1 MRPIYLDYNASTP
14 IDPEVI
20 EEMLPYLRDRFGN
33 PSSSH
38 LYGRQAKDGIEEAR
52 RQMAGLINAKAS
64 EMVFTSGGT
73 ESNNIAL
80 CGTAFAN
87 RKKGKRIVT
96 CVTEHP
102 AVLNPCEWLQMQDFD
117 VKYVGVDRF
126 GVVDLEQLERLV
138 DNSTIL
144 VSVMPA
150 NNETGPTQP
159 IREIAE
165 MSHRR
170 GALFHTDA
178 AQTIGKLKVDVKRMC
193 IDLLSVA
200 GHKFYAPKGIGALF
214 VRDGTNVEPFLRGAG
229 HEHGLR
235 PGTENTASIVGL
247 GKAADIAMRTMSEYV
262 PRMQSLRGRLHGL
275 LLKSIAELKLNGHP
289 KKRLPNTLNVS
300 VPGIDSEALLAS
312 IPELAA
318 STGSACHANR
328 REPSPV
334 LMAMGEPEEVALGA
348 LRLSLGK
355 WSTEKEVDRASRMIG
370 DKAARLVRYSFKPCE
385 TNPTR
390 KR

>member
-1 MRPIYLDYNASTP
+1 MKPIYLDYNASTP

-38 LYGRQAKDGIEEAR
+38 HYGRQAKEGIEEAR
-52 RQMAGLINAKAS
+52 RHIAELINAKTD

-80 CGTAFAN
+80 CGVAFAN
-87 RKKGKRIVT
+87 RKKCKRIVT

-102 AVLNPCEWLQMQDFD
+102 AVLNPCRWLQTQGFD

-126 GVVDLEQLERLV
+126 GVVNLEQLETLV

-144 VSVMPA
+144 VSVMHA
-150 NNETGPTQP
+150 NNETGTIQP
-159 IREIAE
+159 IREIAKI
-165 MSHRR
+165 SHRQ

-178 AQTIGKLKVDVKRMC
+178 AQTTGKLKVDVNRMS

-200 GHKFYAPKGIGALF
+200 GHKFYAPKGIGALY
-214 VRDGTNVEPFLRGAG
+214 VRDGTDIEPFLRGAG
-229 HEHGLR
+229 HEHGFR

-247 GKAADIAMRTMSEYV
+247 GKEADIAKRTMSEYV
-262 PRMQSLRGRLHGL
+262 PRMQSLRDRLHGL
-275 LLKSIAELKLNGHP
+275 LLKSILELRLNGHP
-289 KKRLPNTLNVS
+289 KKRLQNTLNVS
-300 VPGIDSEALLAS
+300 VPGIDSEELLAGT
-312 IPELAA
+312 PELAA
-318 STGSACHANR
+318 STGSACHADR
-328 REPSPV
+328 TEPSPV
-334 LMAMGEPEEVALGA
+334 LTAMGVPEEVALGT

-355 WSTEKEVDRASRMIG
+355 WSTEKEIDRASSIIG
-370 DKAARLVRYSFKPCE
+370 DEVARLGRYPFKPCE
-385 TNPTR
+385 TNLAR

>member
-1 MRPIYLDYNASTP
+1 MKPIYLDYNASTP
-14 IDPEVI
+14 IDPEVV

-38 LYGRQAKDGIEEAR
+38 LYGSQAKEGIEEAR
-52 RQMAGLINAKAS
+52 MRMAELINAKAS

-80 CGTAFAN
+80 CGAAFAN
-87 RKKGKRIVT
+87 RKKGGRIVT
-96 CVTEHP
+96 SVAEHP
-102 AVLNPCEWLQMQDFD
+102 AVLNPCRWLQTQGFD

-126 GVVDLEQLERLV
+126 GVVNLEQLERLV

-144 VSVMPA
+144 VSVMHA
-150 NNETGPTQP
+150 NNETGTIQP
-159 IREIAE
+159 IREIARI
-165 MSHRR
+165 SHRR

-178 AQTIGKLKVDVKRMC
+178 AQTIGKLKVDVKSMS

-214 VRDGTNVEPFLRGAG
+214 VRDGTDIEPFLRGAG

-247 GKAADIAMRTMSEYV
+247 GKAADIAKRTMSDYV
-262 PRMQSLRGRLHGL
+262 PRMQSLRDRLHES
-275 LLKSIAELKLNGHP
+275 LLKSLSDLKLNGHP

-312 IPELAA
+312 VPGLAA
-318 STGSACHANR
+318 STGSACHADR
-328 REPSPV
+328 REPSSV
-334 LMAMGEPEEVALGA
+334 LAAMGVPEEVALGA

-355 WSTEKEVDRASRMIG
+355 WSTEKELDIASRLIAS
-370 DKAARLVRYSFKPCE
+370 KASGPVRS
-385 TNPTR
+385 
-390 KR
+390 

>member
-1 MRPIYLDYNASTP
+1 MKPIYLDYNASTP
-14 IDPEVI
+14 VDPDVI
-20 EEMLPYLRDRFGN
+20 EEMAPYLRDRFGN

-38 LYGRQAKDGIEEAR
+38 LYGRQAKKGIEEAR
-52 RQMAGLINAKAS
+52 GQMAELINGKAS
-64 EMVFTSGGT
+64 EIVFTSGGT

-80 CGTAFAN
+80 CGAAFAN
-87 RKKGKRIVT
+87 RKKGRRIVT
-96 CVTEHP
+96 SVTEHP
-102 AVLNPCEWLQMQDFD
+102 AVLNPCRWLQTQGFD
-117 VKYVGVDRF
+117 VKYVGVDQF
-126 GVVDLEQLERLV
+126 GLVDLEQLERLV

-144 VSVMPA
+144 VSVMHA
-150 NNETGPTQP
+150 NNETGTVQP
-159 IREIAE
+159 ISEIAKI
-165 MSHRR
+165 SHRR

-178 AQTIGKLKVDVKRMC
+178 AQTIGKLRVDVKRMG

-214 VRDGTNVEPFLRGAG
+214 VRDGTDIEPFMRGAG

-247 GKAADIAMRTMSEYV
+247 GKAADIAMRTMIDYV
-262 PRMQSLRGRLHGL
+262 PRMQSLRDLLHRQ
-275 LLKSIAELKLNGHP
+275 LLKNMAGIRLNGHP

-312 IPELAA
+312 TPELAA

-334 LMAMGEPEEVALGA
+334 LTAMGVPKEAALGA

-355 WSTEKEVDRASRMIG
+355 WSTEKELDRVSRIISNRV
-370 DKAARLVRYSFKPCE
+370 ARLL
-385 TNPTR
+385 
-390 KR
+390 

>member
-1 MRPIYLDYNASTP
+1 MKPIYMDYNASTP
-14 IDPEVI
+14 IDPEVVG
-20 EEMLPYLRDRFGN
+20 EMLPYLRGRFGN

-38 LYGRQAKDGIEEAR
+38 LYGRQAKEGIEEAR
-52 RQMAGLINAKAS
+52 RRIAKLINAKAS

-80 CGTAFAN
+80 CGAAFAN
-87 RKKGKRIVT
+87 RKKGRRIVT
-96 CVTEHP
+96 SITEHP
-102 AVLNPCEWLQMQDFD
+102 AVLNPCRWLLTQGFD
-117 VKYVGVDRF
+117 VKYVGVDNL
-126 GVVDLEQLERLV
+126 GVVDMEQLEGLV

-144 VSVMPA
+144 VSVMHA
-150 NNETGPTQP
+150 NNETGTVQP
-159 IREIAE
+159 IGEIAE
-165 MSHRR
+165 ISHRR

-178 AQTIGKLKVDVKRMC
+178 AQTIGKLKVDVKRMG

-214 VRDGTNVEPFLRGAG
+214 VKDGTDIEPFLRGAG

-247 GKAADIAMRTMSEYV
+247 GKAADIAKRTMSEYV
-262 PRMQSLRGRLHGL
+262 PRMQSLRDRLHGL

-300 VPGIDSEALLAS
+300 VPGIDSESLLAS
-312 IPELAA
+312 TPELAA
-318 STGSACHANR
+318 STGSACHADR
-328 REPSPV
+328 MEPSSV
-334 LMAMGEPEEVALGA
+334 LTAMGVPEETALGA

-370 DKAARLVRYSFKPCE
+370 DKAARLVRYPFRLCE

>member
-1 MRPIYLDYNASTP
+1 MKPIYLDYNASTP
-14 IDPEVI
+14 IDPDVI
-20 EEMLPYLRDRFGN
+20 AEMEPYLRDRFGN

-38 LYGRQAKDGIEEAR
+38 LYGRQAKEGIEEAR
-52 RQMAGLINAKAS
+52 SQMAELVKGKAS
-64 EMVFTSGGT
+64 EIVFTSGGT

-87 RKKGKRIVT
+87 RKKGRRIVT
-96 CVTEHP
+96 DVTEHP
-102 AVLNPCEWLQMQDFD
+102 AVLNPCRWLQTQGFD
-117 VKYVGVDRF
+117 VKYIGVDRF
-126 GVVDLEQLERLV
+126 GSVDLEQLERLV
-138 DNSTIL
+138 DSSTIL
-144 VSVMPA
+144 VSVMHA
-150 NNETGPTQP
+150 NNETGTVQP

-178 AQTIGKLKVDVKRMC
+178 AQAIGKLKVDVKRMS

-214 VRDGTNVEPFLRGAG
+214 VRNGTDIEPFLRGAG

-247 GKAADIAMRTMSEYV
+247 GKAADIAMRTMSDYV
-262 PRMQSLRGRLHGL
+262 PRMQNLRDRLHGS
-275 LLKSIAELKLNGHP
+275 LLKSLSDLKLNGHP

-300 VPGIDSEALLAS
+300 APGIDSEALLAS
-312 IPELAA
+312 VPGLAA
-318 STGSACHANR
+318 STGSACHADR

-334 LMAMGEPEEVALGA
+334 LTAMGIPEEMALGA

-355 WSTEKEVDRASRMIG
+355 WSTEKEMDVASRLIA
-370 DKAARLVRYSFKPCE
+370 DKAARLMQSL
-385 TNPTR
+385 
-390 KR
+390 

>member
-144 VSVMPA
+144 VSVMHA
-150 NNETGPTQP
+150 NNETGTIQP

>member
-52 RQMAGLINAKAS
+52 RQMAGLMNAKAS

-96 CVTEHP
+96 CVTQPP

-144 VSVMPA
+144 VSVMHA
-150 NNETGPTQP
+150 NNETGAIQP
-159 IREIAE
+159 IRKIAE
-165 MSHRR
+165 ISHRR

-178 AQTIGKLKVDVKRMC
+178 AQTIGKLKVDVKRTS

-235 PGTENTASIVGL
+235 PGTAKAASIVG
-247 GKAADIAMRTMSEYV
+247 
-262 PRMQSLRGRLHGL
+262 
-275 LLKSIAELKLNGHP
+275 
-289 KKRLPNTLNVS
+289 
-300 VPGIDSEALLAS
+300 
-312 IPELAA
+312 
-318 STGSACHANR
+318 
-328 REPSPV
+328 
-334 LMAMGEPEEVALGA
+334 MGEAGEN
-348 LRLSLGK
+348 
-355 WSTEKEVDRASRMIG
+355 
-370 DKAARLVRYSFKPCE
+370 AA
-385 TNPTR
+385 
-390 KR
+390 

>member
-1 MRPIYLDYNASTP
+1 MKPIYLDYNASTP
-14 IDPEVI
+14 IDPDVI

-38 LYGRQAKDGIEEAR
+38 HYGRQAKEGIEEAR
-52 RQMAGLINAKAS
+52 RHIAELINAKTD

-73 ESNNIAL
+73 ESDNIAL
-80 CGTAFAN
+80 CGAAFAN

-102 AVLNPCEWLQMQDFD
+102 AVLNPCRWLQTQGFD

-126 GVVDLEQLERLV
+126 GVASLEQLERFV
-138 DNSTIL
+138 NNSTIL
-144 VSVMPA
+144 VSVMHA
-150 NNETGPTQP
+150 NNETGTIQS
-159 IREIAE
+159 IREIANI
-165 MSHRR
+165 SHRR
-170 GALFHTDA
+170 GAFFHTDA
-178 AQTIGKLKVDVKRMC
+178 AQAIGKLKVDVKRMN

-200 GHKFYAPKGIGALF
+200 GHKCYAPKGIGALY
-214 VRDGTNVEPFLRGAG
+214 VRDGTDIEPFLRGAG

-247 GKAADIAMRTMSEYV
+247 GKAADIAMRTMSDYV
-262 PRMQSLRGRLHGL
+262 PRMQRLRDRLHES
-275 LLKSIAELKLNGHP
+275 LLKSLSDLKLNGHP

-300 VPGIDSEALLAS
+300 VPGIDSEALLAGV
-312 IPELAA
+312 PRLAA
-318 STGSACHANR
+318 STGSACHADR

-334 LMAMGEPEEVALGA
+334 LTAMGVPEEVALGA

-355 WSTEKEVDRASRMIG
+355 WSTEKEMDMASRLIAS
-370 DKAARLVRYSFKPCE
+370 KAAGPVRI
-385 TNPTR
+385 
-390 KR
+390 

>member
-1 MRPIYLDYNASTP
+1 MKPIYLDYNASTP

-20 EEMLPYLRDRFGN
+20 EEMSPYLRDRFGN

-38 LYGRQAKDGIEEAR
+38 LYGRQAKEGIEEAR
-52 RQMAGLINAKAS
+52 RQMAELINGKAS
-64 EMVFTSGGT
+64 EIVFTSGGT
-73 ESNNIAL
+73 ESDNIAL
-80 CGTAFAN
+80 CGAAFAN
-87 RKKGKRIVT
+87 RKKGRRIVT
-96 CVTEHP
+96 SVTEHP
-102 AVLNPCEWLQMQDFD
+102 AVLNPCRWLQTQGFD
-117 VKYVGVDRF
+117 VKYIGVDQF
-126 GVVDLEQLERLV
+126 GLVDLEQLERLV

-144 VSVMPA
+144 VSVMHA
-150 NNETGPTQP
+150 NNETGTVQP
-159 IREIAE
+159 IHEIAKI
-165 MSHRR
+165 SHRQ

-178 AQTIGKLKVDVKRMC
+178 AQAIGKLKVDVKRMS

-214 VRDGTNVEPFLRGAG
+214 VRDGTDIEPFLRGAG

-247 GKAADIAMRTMSEYV
+247 GKAADIAMRTMSDYV
-262 PRMQSLRGRLHGL
+262 PRMQSLRDRLHRL
-275 LLKSIAELKLNGHP
+275 LLKSIAGIRLNGHP

-312 IPELAA
+312 TPELAA

-328 REPSPV
+328 RVPSPV
-334 LMAMGEPEEVALGA
+334 LTAMGVPEEAALGA

-355 WSTEKEVDRASRMIG
+355 WSTEKELDRASRIISNRVAG
-370 DKAARLVRYSFKPCE
+370 LL
-385 TNPTR
+385 
-390 KR
+390 

>member
-1 MRPIYLDYNASTP
+1 MKPIYLDYNASTP

-20 EEMLPYLRDRFGN
+20 EEMLPYLRNRFGN

-38 LYGRQAKDGIEEAR
+38 LYGRQAKEGIEEAR
-52 RQMAGLINAKAS
+52 RHIAELINAKTD

-80 CGTAFAN
+80 CGAAFAN
-87 RKKGKRIVT
+87 RKKGRRIVT
-96 CVTEHP
+96 GVTEHP
-102 AVLNPCEWLQMQDFD
+102 AVLNPCRWLQTQGFD
-117 VKYVGVDRF
+117 VEYVGVDRF
-126 GVVDLEQLERLV
+126 GVVNLEQLENLV
-138 DNSTIL
+138 DDSTIL
-144 VSVMPA
+144 VSVMHA
-150 NNETGPTQP
+150 NNETGTIQP
-159 IREIAE
+159 IREIAKI
-165 MSHRR
+165 SHRR

-178 AQTIGKLKVDVKRMC
+178 AQAIGKMKVDVKRMS

-214 VRDGTNVEPFLRGAG
+214 VRDGTNLEPFLRGAG

-247 GKAADIAMRTMSEYV
+247 GKAADIAMRTMSEYA
-262 PRMQSLRGRLHGL
+262 PRIRSLRDRLHGL

-289 KKRLPNTLNVS
+289 EKRLPNTLNVS
-300 VPGIDSEALLAS
+300 IPGIDSEALLAS
-312 IPELAA
+312 TLELAA
-318 STGSACHANR
+318 STGSACHADR
-328 REPSPV
+328 RESSSV
-334 LMAMGEPEEVALGA
+334 LAAMGVPEETALGA

-355 WSTEKEVDRASRMIG
+355 WSTEKEVDRASRMIV
-370 DKAARLVRYSFKPCE
+370 DKAARLVRNPFKPCE
-385 TNPTR
+385 ANPAR

>member
-144 VSVMPA
+144 VSVMHA
-150 NNETGPTQP
+150 NNETGTIQP

-390 KR
+390 KM

>member
-1 MRPIYLDYNASTP
+1 MKPIYLDYNASTP

-38 LYGRQAKDGIEEAR
+38 LYGRHAKEGIEEAR
-52 RQMAGLINAKAS
+52 RRMAGLINAKAS

-87 RKKGKRIVT
+87 CKKGKRIVT

-102 AVLNPCEWLQMQDFD
+102 AVLNPCRWLRMQGFV
-117 VKYVGVDRF
+117 VKYAGVDQF
-126 GVVDLEQLERLV
+126 GVVNLEQLERLV
-138 DNSTIL
+138 DNSTAL
-144 VSVMPA
+144 VSVMHA
-150 NNETGPTQP
+150 NNETGTIQP

-165 MSHRR
+165 ISHRR

-178 AQTIGKLKVDVKRMC
+178 AQTIGKLKVDVKRMS

-214 VRDGTNVEPFLRGAG
+214 VRDGTDIEPFLRGAG

-247 GKAADIAMRTMSEYV
+247 GKAADIAMRTMNEYV
-262 PRMQSLRGRLHGL
+262 PSMQSLRDRLHES
-275 LLKSIAELKLNGHP
+275 LLKSLPNLRLNGHP

-312 IPELAA
+312 TPELAA
-318 STGSACHANR
+318 STGSACHADR
-328 REPSPV
+328 RGPSSV
-334 LMAMGEPEEVALGA
+334 LTAMGVPKETALGA

-370 DKAARLVRYSFKPCE
+370 DKAARLVRYPINSCE
-385 TNPTR
+385 TIQTR

>member
-1 MRPIYLDYNASTP
+1 MKPIYLDYNASTP
-14 IDPEVI
+14 IDPDVI
-20 EEMLPYLRDRFGN
+20 AEMEPYLRDRFGN

-38 LYGRQAKDGIEEAR
+38 LYGRQAKEGIEEAR
-52 RQMAGLINAKAS
+52 SQMAELVKGKAS
-64 EMVFTSGGT
+64 EIVFTSGGT

-87 RKKGKRIVT
+87 RKKGRRIVT
-96 CVTEHP
+96 DVTEHP
-102 AVLNPCEWLQMQDFD
+102 AVLNPCRWLQTQGFD
-117 VKYVGVDRF
+117 VKYIGVDRF
-126 GVVDLEQLERLV
+126 GSVDLEQLERLV
-138 DNSTIL
+138 DSSTIL
-144 VSVMPA
+144 VSVMHA
-150 NNETGPTQP
+150 NNETGTVQP

-178 AQTIGKLKVDVKRMC
+178 AQAIGKLKVDVKRMS

-214 VRDGTNVEPFLRGAG
+214 VRNGTDIEPFLRGAG

-247 GKAADIAMRTMSEYV
+247 GKAADIAMRTMSDYV
-262 PRMQSLRGRLHGL
+262 PRMQSLRDHLHRL

-300 VPGIDSEALLAS
+300 VPGIDSESLLART
-312 IPELAA
+312 PELAA
-318 STGSACHANR
+318 STGSACHADR

-334 LMAMGEPEEVALGA
+334 LTAMGMPKEAALGA

-355 WSTEKEVDRASRMIG
+355 WSTEKELDRASMIISNRVAG
-370 DKAARLVRYSFKPCE
+370 LL
-385 TNPTR
+385 
-390 KR
+390 

>member
-1 MRPIYLDYNASTP
+1 MKPIYLDYNASTP

-38 LYGRQAKDGIEEAR
+38 QYGRQAKEGIEEAR
-52 RQMAGLINAKAS
+52 RQMAELINAKAD

-80 CGTAFAN
+80 CGAAFAN
-87 RKKGKRIVT
+87 RKKGRRIVT
-96 CVTEHP
+96 DVTEHP
-102 AVLNPCEWLQMQDFD
+102 AVLNPCRWLRTQGF
-117 VKYVGVDRF
+117 VVEYVGVDRF
-126 GVVDLEQLERLV
+126 GVVNLEQLERLV

-144 VSVMPA
+144 VSVMHA
-150 NNETGPTQP
+150 NNETGAIQP
-159 IREIAE
+159 IRKIAE
-165 MSHRR
+165 ISHRR

-178 AQTIGKLKVDVKRMC
+178 AQTIGKLKVEVKRTSV
-193 IDLLSVA
+193 DLLSVA

-247 GKAADIAMRTMSEYV
+247 GKAADIAMSTMSEYV
-262 PRMQSLRGRLHGL
+262 PRMQSLRDRLHGL

-300 VPGIDSEALLAS
+300 VPGIDSEALLS
-312 IPELAA
+312 RIPELAA

-334 LMAMGEPEEVALGA
+334 LIAMGVPEEVALGA

-355 WSTEKEVDRASRMIG
+355 WSTEEDVYRASRMIG
-370 DKAARLVRYSFKPCE
+370 NKAARLVRCPFKYCD
-385 TNPTR
+385 TNPSR

>member
-1 MRPIYLDYNASTP
+1 MKPIYLDYNASTP
-14 IDPEVI
+14 IEPDVI
-20 EEMLPYLRDRFGN
+20 AEMEPYLRDRFGN

-38 LYGRQAKDGIEEAR
+38 IYGCQAKEGIEEAR
-52 RQMAGLINAKAS
+52 SQMAELINGKAI
-64 EMVFTSGGT
+64 EVVFTSGGT

-87 RKKGKRIVT
+87 RKKGRRIVT
-96 CVTEHP
+96 NVTEHP
-102 AVLNPCEWLQMQDFD
+102 AVLSPCRWLQTQGFD

-126 GVVDLEQLERLV
+126 GLVNLEQLERFV
-138 DNSTIL
+138 DKSTLL
-144 VSVMPA
+144 VSVMHA
-150 NNETGPTQP
+150 NNETGTIQP
-159 IREIAE
+159 IREIAKI
-165 MSHRR
+165 SHRR

-178 AQTIGKLKVDVKRMC
+178 AQAIGKLKVDVKRMG

-214 VRDGTNVEPFLRGAG
+214 VRDGTEIEPFLRGAG

-247 GKAADIAMRTMSEYV
+247 GKAADIAMRTMSDYV
-262 PRMQSLRGRLHGL
+262 PRMQNLRDRLHET
-275 LLKSIAELKLNGHP
+275 LLKSMSDLKLNGHP

-312 IPELAA
+312 VPGLAA
-318 STGSACHANR
+318 STGSACHADR
-328 REPSPV
+328 REPSSV
-334 LMAMGEPEEVALGA
+334 LTAMGVPEEVALGA

-355 WSTEKEVDRASRMIG
+355 WSTEKEMDMASRLIAS
-370 DKAARLVRYSFKPCE
+370 KAAGLDQSL
-385 TNPTR
+385 
-390 KR
+390 

>member
-1 MRPIYLDYNASTP
+1 MKPIYLDYNASTP

-52 RQMAGLINAKAS
+52 RHIAELINAKTD

-80 CGTAFAN
+80 CGAAFAN

-96 CVTEHP
+96 CITEHP
-102 AVLNPCEWLQMQDFD
+102 AVLNPCRWMQTQGFD

-126 GVVDLEQLERLV
+126 GVVNLEQLKRLV
-138 DNSTIL
+138 NNSTIL
-144 VSVMPA
+144 VSVMHA
-150 NNETGPTQP
+150 NNETGTVQP

-165 MSHRR
+165 MSHTR

-178 AQTIGKLKVDVKRMC
+178 AQAIGKLKVDVKRMG

-214 VRDGTNVEPFLRGAG
+214 VRDGTDIDPFLRGAG

-235 PGTENTASIVGL
+235 PGTENTAGIVGL
-247 GKAADIAMRTMSEYV
+247 GKAADIAMRTMSDYV
-262 PRMQSLRGRLHGL
+262 PRMQSLRDRLHES
-275 LLKSIAELKLNGHP
+275 LLKSLSDLKLNGHP
-289 KKRLPNTLNVS
+289 RKRLPNTLNVS

-312 IPELAA
+312 VPGLAA
-318 STGSACHANR
+318 STGSACHADR

-334 LMAMGEPEEVALGA
+334 LTAMGVPEEVALGA

-355 WSTEKEVDRASRMIG
+355 WSTEKEMYLASRLIAS
-370 DKAARLVRYSFKPCE
+370 KAAGLSQSL
-385 TNPTR
+385 
-390 KR
+390 

>member
-1 MRPIYLDYNASTP
+1 MKPIYLDYNASTP

-20 EEMLPYLRDRFGN
+20 EEMLPHLRDRFGN
-33 PSSSH
+33 PSSGH
-38 LYGRQAKDGIEEAR
+38 IYGRQAKEGIEEAR
-52 RQMAGLINAKAS
+52 KQMADLIKS
-64 EMVFTSGGT
+64 KTDEMVFTSGGT

-80 CGTAFAN
+80 CGAAFAN
-87 RKKGKRIVT
+87 RKKGRRIVT
-96 CVTEHP
+96 SVTEHP
-102 AVLNPCEWLQMQDFD
+102 AVLNPCRWLQTQGYDI
-117 VKYVGVDRF
+117 KYASVDRF
-126 GVVDLEQLERLV
+126 GVVNLEQLEQLV

-144 VSVMPA
+144 VSVMHA
-150 NNETGPTQP
+150 NNETGTVQP

-165 MSHRR
+165 ISHRR

-178 AQTIGKLKVDVKRMC
+178 AQSIGKLEVDVKRMR

-247 GKAADIAMRTMSEYV
+247 GRAADVAMRTMSAYV
-262 PRMQSLRGRLHGL
+262 PRMQSLRDRLHGL
-275 LLKSIAELKLNGHP
+275 LLKSIAGLKMNGHP
-289 KKRLPNTLNVS
+289 KMRLPNTLNVS
-300 VPGIDSEALLAS
+300 VPGIDSEALLAG

-318 STGSACHANR
+318 STGSACHADR
-328 REPSPV
+328 REPSSV
-334 LMAMGEPEEVALGA
+334 LTAMGVPEDVALGA

-355 WSTEKEVDRASRMIG
+355 WSTEKEVDRASRIIG
-370 DKAARLVRYSFKPCE
+370 DKVARLGRYPFKHCG
-385 TNPTR
+385 TNLA
-390 KR
+390 

>member
-1 MRPIYLDYNASTP
+1 MKPVYLDYNASTP
-14 IDPEVI
+14 IDPAVI

-38 LYGRQAKDGIEEAR
+38 LYGREAKEGIEEAR
-52 RQMAGLINAKAS
+52 GRAAALINAKAS
-64 EMVFTSGGT
+64 EVVFTSGGT

-87 RKKGKRIVT
+87 RKKRRRIVT

-102 AVLNPCEWLQMQDFD
+102 AVLNPCRWLQKQGFD

-126 GVVDLEQLERLV
+126 GMVNLEHLERLV
-138 DNSTIL
+138 DNSTNL
-144 VSVMPA
+144 VSVMHA
-150 NNETGPTQP
+150 NNETGTIQP
-159 IREIAE
+159 IRDIAE
-165 MSHRR
+165 ISHRR
-170 GALFHTDA
+170 GTLFHTDA
-178 AQTIGKLKVDVKRMC
+178 AQTIGKLKVDVQRMS

-214 VRDGTNVEPFLRGAG
+214 VRDGTEVDPFLRGAG

-247 GKAADIAMRTMSEYV
+247 GKAADIAMRTMNEYV
-262 PRMQSLRGRLHGL
+262 PRMQRLRDRLHGS
-275 LLKSIAELKLNGHP
+275 LLKSLSDLRLNGHP
-289 KKRLPNTLNVS
+289 LRRLPNTLNVS

-312 IPELAA
+312 TPELAA
-318 STGSACHANR
+318 STGSACHADR
-328 REPSPV
+328 REPSSV
-334 LMAMGEPEEVALGA
+334 LMAMGVPEEVALGA
-348 LRLSLGK
+348 MRLSLGK
-355 WSTEKEVDRASRMIG
+355 WSTEKEVDRASRIIG
-370 DKAARLVRYSFKPCE
+370 EKVARQGRYPFKHYE
-385 TNPTR
+385 TSPAR

>member
-1 MRPIYLDYNASTP
+1 MNPIYLDYNASTP
-14 IDPEVI
+14 IDPDVI
-20 EEMLPYLRDRFGN
+20 AEMAPYLRNRFGN

-38 LYGRQAKDGIEEAR
+38 LYGRQAKEGIEEAR
-52 RQMAGLINAKAS
+52 SQMAELINGKAI
-64 EMVFTSGGT
+64 EVVFTSGGT

-87 RKKGKRIVT
+87 RKKGRRIVT
-96 CVTEHP
+96 NVTEHP
-102 AVLNPCEWLQMQDFD
+102 AVLSPCRWLQTQGFD

-126 GVVDLEQLERLV
+126 GLVNLEQLERFV
-138 DNSTIL
+138 DKSTLL
-144 VSVMPA
+144 VSVMHA
-150 NNETGPTQP
+150 NNETGTIQP
-159 IREIAE
+159 IREIAKI
-165 MSHRR
+165 SHRR

-178 AQTIGKLKVDVKRMC
+178 AQAIGKLKVDVKRMG

-214 VRDGTNVEPFLRGAG
+214 VRDGTEIEPFLRGAG

-247 GKAADIAMRTMSEYV
+247 GKAADIAMRTMSDYV
-262 PRMQSLRGRLHGL
+262 PRMQNLRDRLHET
-275 LLKSIAELKLNGHP
+275 LLKSMSDLKLNGHP

-312 IPELAA
+312 VPGLAA
-318 STGSACHANR
+318 STGSACHADR
-328 REPSPV
+328 REPSSV
-334 LMAMGEPEEVALGA
+334 LTAMGVPEEVALGA

-355 WSTEKEVDRASRMIG
+355 WSTEKEMDMASRLIAS
-370 DKAARLVRYSFKPCE
+370 KAAGLDQSL
-385 TNPTR
+385 
-390 KR
+390 